1 MILAQVVV
9 NGLMLGSIYLL
20 MAVGF
25 TLVFSMMRIINFA
38 HGEFYMLG
46 GIFTYLAVS
55 VLGLNFMLALAL
67 AGVGAFVIGVI
78 VEFLVFRRFRGD
90 EMNAM
95 IAALGASIII
105 QNVALLIFGPSPVS
119 FDAPVS
125 GTVTLGILTV
135 PAPRLFVFF
144 AALAIFAI
152 FYLFMA
158 RTSTGRA
165 LRALAQDAEVA
176 RVQGI
181 RINRLIPITFGIGV
195 ALAALAGGL
204 MAPLFSVSPFAGMEP
219 MLKAFIVVILGG
231 LGSVPG
237 AAVGGLL
244 LGILESFA
252 STFIGGASAEILQ
265 MLVVILVL
273 LLRPWGLMGQKE
285 A

>member
-1 MILAQVVV
+1 MIFAQVVM

-25 TLVFSMMRIINFA
+25 TLVFSIMRIINFA

-46 GIFTYLAVS
+46 GVFTYLAVS
-55 VLGLNFMLALAL
+55 VAGLDFVLALLL
-67 AGVGAFVIGVI
+67 AGAGAFVIGVA
-78 VEFLVFRRFRGD
+78 VEFVVFRRFRGD
-90 EMNAM
+90 EMSAM
-95 IAALGASIII
+95 IAALGLSIII

-125 GTVTLGILTV
+125 GAVALGPVIV
-135 PAPRLFVFF
+135 PAPRLYVCV
-144 AALAIFAI
+144 AALAIFAL

-158 RTSTGRA
+158 HTSTGRA
-165 LRALAQDAEVA
+165 LRALAQDPEIA

-181 RINRLIPITFGIGV
+181 RINRMIPITFGIGV

-204 MAPLFSVSPFAGMEP
+204 MGPLFSVSPFTGMAP
-219 MLKAFIVVILGG
+219 MLKAFVVVILGG
-231 LGSVPG
+231 LGSIAG

-244 LGILESFA
+244 LGLVESFA

-265 MLVVILVL
+265 LLVVILVL
-273 LLRPWGLMGQKE
+273 LFRPWGLLGQKE
-285 A
+285 G